1 MGFGQRI
8 NELRKENGLTQKQ
21 FADELNLSTTT
32 VASWEK
38 EVKKPSFEV
47 LILIS
52 EKFNVSLDW
61 LCETKKQNE
70 FEVKTW
76 SDIIRMLYAVIS
88 CKHIPGKLS
97 FLEDKKGVDRVSLSF
112 AEYLAEPDYY
122 PDEAGAPKNKY
133 TELNSLIGAI
143 DEDNSFVFESPI
155 YKFFNNYS
163 RMKKL
168 VDENAIDNEIFD
180 MWLSKSLEKYD
191 FNIWQKSE
199 SVYIPDGEEVK
210 TNADNNEEE

>member
-76 SDIIRMLYAVIS
+76 SDIIKMLYAVIS
-88 CKHIPGKLS
+88 CKHIPGEIS
-97 FLEDKKGVDRVSLSF
+97 FVKDKKGVDRFSLSF
-112 AEYLAEPDYY
+112 AEYLAEPEYY
-122 PDEAGAPKNKY
+122 PEEAGAPKDKY
-133 TELNSLIGAI
+133 TELSSFPDEQSQDSLFA
-143 DEDNSFVFESPI
+143 FESPI
-155 YKFFNNYS
+155 YKFFTNYS

-168 VDENAIDNEIFD
+168 VDEKEIDNEIFD
-180 MWLSKSLEKYD
+180 MWLSKSFEKYD

-199 SVYIPDGEEVK
+199 PVYIPNGEEVK
-210 TNADNNEEE
+210 TNADNNEA

>member
-88 CKHIPGKLS
+88 CKPIPGEIS
-97 FLEDKKGVDRVSLSF
+97 FVKDKNDFQRVSLSF
-112 AEYLAEPDYY
+112 ARYLSY
-122 PDEAGAPKNKY
+122 PEFYDFLGAPQDIYVEVAGKAENGSEQY
-133 TELNSLIGAI
+133 EY
-143 DEDNSFVFESPI
+143 EFESPI

>member
-76 SDIIRMLYAVIS
+76 SDIIRMFYAVIS
-88 CKHIPGKLS
+88 CKHIPGEIS
-97 FLEDKKGVDRVSLSF
+97 FVKDKNDFQRVSLSF
-112 AEYLAEPDYY
+112 ARYLSYPEYY
-122 PDEAGAPKNKY
+122 EAWGAPQDIYVEVGGEAKNGSEKY
-133 TELNSLIGAI
+133 EY
-143 DEDNSFVFESPI
+143 EFESPI
-155 YKFFNNYS
+155 YKFFTNYS

-168 VDENAIDNEIFD
+168 VDEKEIDNEIFD

-191 FNIWQKSE
+191 YNIWRKSE
-199 SVYIPDGEEVK
+199 PVYIPDGEEVK
-210 TNADNNEEE
+210 TNADNNEA

>member
-61 LCETKKQNE
+61 LCETKKQND

-76 SDIIRMLYAVIS
+76 SDIIKMLYAVIS
-88 CKHIPGKLS
+88 CKPIPREISSVK
-97 FLEDKKGVDRVSLSF
+97 DKKGVDRFSLSF
-112 AEYLAEPDYY
+112 AKYLAEPEYY
-122 PDEAGAPKNKY
+122 PEEAGAPKDKY
-133 TELNSLIGAI
+133 TELSSLP
-143 DEDNSFVFESPI
+143 DKQSQQSFFAFESPI
-155 YKFFNNYS
+155 YKFFTNYS

-168 VDENAIDNEIFD
+168 VDEKEIDNEIFD

-191 FNIWQKSE
+191 YNIWQRSE
-199 SVYIPDGEEVK
+199 PVYIPNGEEVK
-210 TNADNNEEE
+210 TNANHNEA